1 MAPLLGMATLISAC
15 CHCWTPQAAQWPKQ
29 ITPVTAS
36 VHTLAKSVSNDADEN
51 IVGAGGAS
59 SGAGIRG
66 AISGVAPAGPGPPPD
81 RQEDYALLA

>member
-1 MAPLLGMATLISAC
+1 MC
-15 CHCWTPQAAQWPKQ
+15 PKQ

-36 VHTLAKSVSNDADEN
+36 VHTLAKLVSNDGDKN
-51 IVGAGGAS
+51 VMGAGGAS

-81 RQEDYALLA
+81 RQEGHALLA